1 MNDEAL
7 DLPKSARILRRN
19 VTTVA
24 LAAALGLLAGA
35 AFALAKP
42 PLRASTAIVLLQP
55 AVNGVGP
62 QPARYLATQL
72 VVATSY
78 PVLAGADRALHPQVP
93 VATLHGRVAV
103 TSPSADL
110 IAFTAQ
116 APTDAEAAGIAN
128 AVARSYIAQVGSSG
142 GSGALLLQRAAGA
155 AATSLATRFVVD
167 AGVGAALGALAGSLF
182 VLATRR
188 GRRRLRERDEIAS
201 ATGVPVLAS
210 VPVCHPSDAAGW
222 AKLLDGYQPDA
233 VQAWSMQRTLRQLG
247 VTDGRAGPDARLAL
261 LSLSS
266 DHRAL
271 ALGPQ
276 LATFAASLGIPT
288 TLVLGQGEDAPVTA
302 ALRAACAAHPGLPR
316 DPGQPGDPGRPGDL
330 HVHMGAD
337 VSQPSGT
344 PLTVIV
350 DVLDPRTLRAAGRA
364 AASATVLSVS
374 AGAATAEDLARMA
387 VSAALS
393 GGQIAGILLAD
404 PDPADETTGY
414 LPQLAAP
421 EPLTRPSAR

>member
-7 DLPKSARILRRN
+7 DLRRSARILRRN
-19 VTTVA
+19 VTAVA

-35 AFALAKP
+35 VFAMAKP
-42 PLRASTAIVLLQP
+42 PLRASTALVLLPP
-55 AVNGVGP
+55 AVRGVGP
-62 QPARYLATQL
+62 QPSRYLATQL

-78 PVLAGADRALHPQVP
+78 PVLARADRALHPPVP
-93 VATLHGRVAV
+93 VATLQGRVTV

-116 APTDAEAAGIAN
+116 APTDAQAEGIAN
-128 AVARSYIAQVGSSG
+128 AVARSYIGQVASSG
-142 GSGALLLQRAAGA
+142 SPGALLLQRAAGA
-155 AATSLATRFVVD
+155 AATSLVTRIVVD

-188 GRRRLRERDEIAS
+188 GRRRLRGRDEIAS

-210 VPVCHPSDAAGW
+210 IPVCHPTDAAAW
-222 AKLLDGYQPDA
+222 AKLLDAYQPDA
-233 VQAWSMQRTLRQLG
+233 VQACGMRRTLRQLG
-247 VTDGRAGPDARLAL
+247 VADGRAGPDAQLAL

-288 TLVLGQGEDAPVTA
+288 TLVLCQDEDAPVTA
-302 ALRAACAAHPGLPR
+302 ALRAACAARPGPPR
-316 DPGQPGDPGRPGDL
+316 VPGRTGDL
-330 HVHMGAD
+330 HVRVGD
-337 VSQPSGT
+337 DSQSGT

-350 DVLDPRTLRAAGRA
+350 EVLDPLTRPAAGRA
-364 AASATVLSVS
+364 AASTTVLGVS
-374 AGAATAEDLARMA
+374 AGAATAEELAQMA

-404 PDPADETTGY
+404 PDPADETTGC